1 MLVAVGWCLFG
12 FCVTR
17 GLLIRLLVG
26 CLSVVCYVIYG
37 LLCGYWDVCAV
48 IVNSVVY
55 SFYMMYLLVFVFC
68 GLFCGIVVG
77 MVVCVC
83 IVISCGLFG
92 LFRFGCFAFVDVTW
106 LGRVCGC

>member
-1 MLVAVGWCLFG
+1 MAFVCVFGVGY
-12 FCVTR
+12 

-26 CLSVVCYVIYG
+26 CFPVVCYGFAICFVVIG
-37 LLCGYWDVCAV
+37 VCVV

-68 GLFCGIVVG
+68 GWFCGIVVA

-83 IVISCGLFG
+83 IGDFLW
-92 LFRFGCFAFVDVTW
+92 FV
-106 LGRVCGC
+106 